1 MKDPLPESWE
11 ILRQWLPD
19 NLQERA
25 RSSGFLQR
33 ARGIQDA
40 ELWLRIIL
48 MHVAGGLSLE
58 QTAVRVSEL
67 GWAKLSAVAIFKRLQ
82 RAEPWLEQLTAWLL
96 EQQRRLLGEVSW
108 PKGWRI
114 RAIDAS
120 DICEPGSTG
129 TDWRL
134 HYSIRLP
141 EMTCDHFELTDA
153 KGGEKLGRFSFES
166 GDLAL
171 ADRGYSHRGGFA
183 HVLRSNADVLVRW
196 SPHLFPVLDV
206 EGNRWDPMTWLRGLK
221 DNRASE
227 RKVWFEHA
235 GERFELRELR
245 AITYIVGS
253 LGSGKTRL
261 ARRLAEALPGGVF
274 VGLDRLEEPAGWTRP
289 LLEADAALRARVGS
303 ALAWLAEEGADI
315 TDALLAMVVTLE
327 GEGDGARGLDMLE
340 QGLDEAAQSA
350 LLAHL
355 RRRGPLARPVF
366 AMTRSCALLDLAAV
380 GPHELILLC
389 PANHSPP
396 SVVAP
401 YPGAPGYEAVATC
414 LASPA
419 VRARTAGL
427 ATTGAAGPG

>member
-1 MKDPLPESWE
+1 MNDHLPESWE

-25 RSSGFLQR
+25 QSSGFLQR

-58 QTAVRVSEL
+58 QTAVRVAEL
-67 GWAKLSAVAIFKRLQ
+67 GWANLSGVAIFKRLQ
-82 RAEPWLEQLTAWLL
+82 RAEPWLEQITAWLL

-153 KGGEKLGRFSFES
+153 KGGEKLGRFSFEP

-196 SPHLFPVLDV
+196 SPHLFPVLDAKGKPW
-206 EGNRWDPMTWLRGLK
+206 EPLPWLRELKGNR
-221 DNRASE
+221 ACE
-227 RKVWFEHA
+227 RKVWFEHG
-235 GERFELRELR
+235 GERFELRLLALR
-245 AITYIVGS
+245 KSRAATERAV
-253 LGSGKTRL
+253 KK
-261 ARRLAEALPGGVF
+261 ARRKAKHKRGHLEEKTIELAGYILVMTSIPEEKLSCTEALELYRGRWQIELAFKRLKSLLNAGHIPKRSDASSRAWMQAKILTALLIERLLWESELISPWGY
-274 VGLDRLEEPAGWTRP
+274 RLEG
-289 LLEADAALRARVGS
+289 
-303 ALAWLAEEGADI
+303 
-315 TDALLAMVVTLE
+315 
-327 GEGDGARGLDMLE
+327 
-340 QGLDEAAQSA
+340 
-350 LLAHL
+350 
-355 RRRGPLARPVF
+355 
-366 AMTRSCALLDLAAV
+366 
-380 GPHELILLC
+380 
-389 PANHSPP
+389 
-396 SVVAP
+396 
-401 YPGAPGYEAVATC
+401 
-414 LASPA
+414 
-419 VRARTAGL
+419 
-427 ATTGAAGPG
+427 